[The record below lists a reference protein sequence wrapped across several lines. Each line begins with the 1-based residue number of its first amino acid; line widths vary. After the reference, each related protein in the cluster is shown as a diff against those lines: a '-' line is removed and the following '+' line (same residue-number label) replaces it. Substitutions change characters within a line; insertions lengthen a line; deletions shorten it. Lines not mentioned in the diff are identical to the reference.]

1 MKNVIVLTFIL
12 SLFFAPCAIAKKKT
26 KVKKFEGTIESLEQY
41 TCPEWFQD
49 AKFGIYLH
57 WGVYSVPERGEWYSR
72 WMYQEESGHY
82 KHHVENYGHPSK
94 FGYKDF
100 IPMWKAEKFD
110 PDKLVALFKRAGA
123 KYFTPCAVH
132 HDNFDLWDSKH
143 HRWNSVNMGP
153 KKDLM
158 GMFREAAI
166 KHGLR
171 FGVTTHVARAYSFMN
186 VANMSDKKGPLAGVP
201 YDGDNPEYDDFY
213 FKKHDDT
220 SSRGPENPT
229 DEWKENWSK
238 RMKDLI
244 NNYHPDHFYFD
255 GAIPFS
261 GEDFGK
267 TGMDVI
273 AELYNH
279 SMEVN
284 NGSQEA
290 VMCFKER
297 PYNGIYVDGLA
308 TLDYERGKSPEIRKD
323 PWQTDDTIGPWGYRS
338 GAKYK
343 STNVVIDK
351 LIDIVSKNGNLLL
364 NVPIKADGTLDEE
377 THRILNEIGEWFDIN
392 GEGIYGTRPWYRF
405 GDGKVNEI
413 PEMGRTSM
421 FTAKDFRYTTK
432 GKTLYAYVLDWPG
445 AGEEVWMKYVNPNNV
460 SAGTVKKVTMLGV
473 GNVEWKQN
481 RLGLYMTMP
490 NEKPYDFAYGFKI
503 EFE

>member
-1 MKNVIVLTFIL
+1 
-12 SLFFAPCAIAKKKT
+12 
-26 KVKKFEGTIESLEQY
+26 
-41 TCPEWFQD
+41 
-49 AKFGIYLH
+49 
-57 WGVYSVPERGEWYSR
+57 
-72 WMYQEESGHY
+72 
-82 KHHVENYGHPSK
+82 
-94 FGYKDF
+94 
-100 IPMWKAEKFD
+100 MW
-110 PDKLVALFKRAGA
+110 
-123 KYFTPCAVH
+123 
-132 HDNFDLWDSKH
+132 
-143 HRWNSVNMGP
+143 
-153 KKDLM
+153 
-158 GMFREAAI
+158 REATI
-166 KHGLR
+166 KYGLR

-186 VANMSDKKGPLAGVP
+186 VANFSDKEGPLAGVP
-201 YDGDNPEYDDFY
+201 YDGINPEYDDFY

-220 SSRGPENPT
+220 SSRGPVNPNQ
-229 DEWKENWSK
+229 EWKDNWSK

-244 NNYHPDHFYFD
+244 DNYHPDHFYFD

-284 NGSQEA
+284 GGKQEA
-290 VMCFKER
+290 VMCFKDR

-308 TLDYERGKSPEIRKD
+308 TLDYERGKAPEIREEA
-323 PWQTDDTIGPWGYRS
+323 WQTDDTIGPWGYRS

-405 GDGKVNEI
+405 GEGKINQI
-413 PEMGRTSM
+413 AEMGRTSPY
-421 FTAKDFRYTTK
+421 TNKDFRYTTK
-432 GKTLYAYVLDWPG
+432 GKTLYSFILDWPG
-445 AGEEVWMKYVNPNNV
+445 DGEKVWMKYVNPNNT
-460 SAGTVKKVTMLGV
+460 SAGVVKSVTMFGV
-473 GNVEWKQN
+473 GEIEWKQD

-490 NEKPYDFAYGFKI
+490 DEKPCDFAYGFKI